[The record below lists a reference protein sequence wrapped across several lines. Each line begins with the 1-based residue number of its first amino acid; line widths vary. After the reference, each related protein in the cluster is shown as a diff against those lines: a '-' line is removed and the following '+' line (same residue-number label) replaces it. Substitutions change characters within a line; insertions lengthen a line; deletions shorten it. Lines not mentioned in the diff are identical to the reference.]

1 MEEYDGRL
9 AAAVRRHGRRTSG
22 PKDGSAE
29 VAPSP
34 YEQVTRR
41 GLDDLTRQVERI
53 ETKVNG
59 ILFAV
64 VGSLLIDLYRTI
76 VR

>member
-1 MEEYDGRL
+1 VEQNDSRL
-9 AAAVRRHGRRTSG
+9 ATAVRRHGRRTGG
-22 PKDGSAE
+22 PKVEPNEAG
-29 VAPSP
+29 PSP

-64 VGSLLIDLYRTI
+64 VGSILIDLYRTI

>member
-1 MEEYDGRL
+1 VEQNDNRL
-9 AAAVRRHGRRTSG
+9 ALAVRRHGRRADVPKVEPAEAG
-22 PKDGSAE
+22 PS
-29 VAPSP
+29 S

-41 GLDDLTRQVERI
+41 GLDDLTREVERI

-59 ILFAV
+59 ILFAI
-64 VGSLLIDLYRTI
+64 VGSILIDLYRTI

>member
-1 MEEYDGRL
+1 MEQNDNYL
-9 AAAVRRHGRRTSG
+9 AAALRRIGRGKGG
-22 PKDGSAE
+22 PNDGAAE
-29 VAPSP
+29 AGPSP

-64 VGSLLIDLYRTI
+64 VGSILIDLYRTI